1 MKVVNGKGEGSET
14 WLMTHNLEL
23 IDRRN
28 HYKKNRELRFDW
40 MTKKMIRQGVL
51 RPKLNKPEVM
61 KSTPFFLKMQHG
73 LTIIKQSPHTSL
85 PNMKQAW
92 M

>member
-1 MKVVNGKGEGSET
+1 MKVVNGEGEASKT

-28 HYKKNRELRFDW
+28 HYKKKIRELRFDW
-40 MTKKMIRQGVL
+40 MTKKMIRQGTVL

-61 KSTPFFLKMQHG
+61 KSAPFFENA
-73 LTIIKQSPHTSL
+73 TWA
-85 PNMKQAW
+85 NYN
-92 M
+92 